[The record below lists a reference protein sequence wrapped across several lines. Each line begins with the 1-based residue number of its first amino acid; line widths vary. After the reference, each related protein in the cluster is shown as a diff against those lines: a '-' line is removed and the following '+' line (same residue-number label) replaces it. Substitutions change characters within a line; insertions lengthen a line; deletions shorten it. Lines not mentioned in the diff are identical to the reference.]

1 MNDRPWP
8 LEPRRYYPLLN
19 TTIMTQDYETDL
31 LSAVATEVCDELF
44 SVAERDP
51 KIMVNN
57 WCAFAVLA
65 IFREVSLILGGAAIP
80 TLDECMDGGH
90 TPQCLLRS
98 AKWGQLM
105 SWHEEHWQKSLHSIT
120 NHRPTRSI
128 SLDTTFRHK
137 KGAPNRMRPILNRV
151 LNRAELIILQVRW
164 PDLCLTFG

>member
-1 MNDRPWP
+1 MLRNYSACQHFAYLLINVSCSQSRGCMNDRPWP

-105 SWHEEHWQKSLHSIT
+105 SWHEEHWQKSQFPELWPLYEPYIFTQS
-120 NHRPTRSI
+120 
-128 SLDTTFRHK
+128 
-137 KGAPNRMRPILNRV
+137 
-151 LNRAELIILQVRW
+151 LIIGRHVLS
-164 PDLCLTFG
+164 P